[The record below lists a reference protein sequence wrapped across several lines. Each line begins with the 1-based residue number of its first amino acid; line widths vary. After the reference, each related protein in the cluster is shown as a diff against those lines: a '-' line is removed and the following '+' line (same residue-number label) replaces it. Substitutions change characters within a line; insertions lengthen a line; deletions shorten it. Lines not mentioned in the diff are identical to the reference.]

1 MSNWTK
7 PMPRDRQKVR
17 DMIGTDLVDQVDKI
31 TSEFTAETAQTAAGV
46 TLPGDSRR
54 LRGLPAVGR
63 GVSGH
68 IAGTDPEQALL
79 DKYDDDEEA
88 A

>member
-54 LRGLPAVGR
+54 LRGLPAIGRSVG
-63 GVSGH
+63 GVV
-68 IAGTDPEQALL
+68 TDSYVPGSDEHL
-79 DKYDDDEEA
+79 DDMDDA